1 MEKFI
6 YFNDKKTTYDEINK
20 VESEYDTII
29 LDLGD
34 LDIDPPFL
42 NYLLKIFRNVKSS
55 GKELYFIS
63 KKGLK
68 NEINK
73 YFRVFNSYEEYSN
86 MKLFTSYTIKI
97 YLDNEYVRNLL
108 RNLFV
113 TNGFLIKERDEEKFL
128 NKEHDSENKDIY
140 IINFE
145 KYQEEKL
152 NEILK
157 IKRKNKNS
165 KVILLVDKKTA
176 YRALKT
182 VQLGVDSIIEKPI
195 NTDNLLETVKKLAIQ
210 SQLRYE
216 NIQLNKRIK
225 ELYKELETELAIA
238 NDIQKNL
245 MPKEKINFN
254 GYNIEYIF
262 CPSQKIGGDFCDIF
276 KLNDDVLAIVF
287 ADISGHG
294 IPAALLST
302 MLKAVIHSEF
312 KNYFNISELMLTL
325 NERIIKFF
333 PSGKF
338 ASLFYI
344 LLDTKNN
351 KISYCKGSQEA
362 ALMLNNGKVEELET
376 EGQVLGVFSNEIFP
390 DLVKYEQ
397 KTCDFLEDSVVL
409 LYTDGITEALK
420 DGKMYGVDRLI
431 KNFYATKYD
440 IHALKETLN
449 EYVLED
455 DLMLLTIWREHE
467 KNI

>member
-1 MEKFI
+1 MEKYI
-6 YFNDKKTTYDEINK
+6 YFTNMNKTYSEICGLS
-20 VESEYDTII
+20 SEYDTII

-34 LDIDPPFL
+34 LYIDPPFL

-55 GKELYFIS
+55 DRELFFIS

-68 NEINK
+68 NEISK

-86 MKLFTSYTIKI
+86 MKLFTSYIIKI
-97 YLDNEYVRNLL
+97 YLDNEYLRNLL

-113 TNGFLIKERDEEKFL
+113 TNGFLIKERNEESFL
-128 NKEHDSENKDIY
+128 NKEHESKDKDIY

-157 IKRKNKNS
+157 IKEKNKNS
-165 KVILLVDKKTA
+165 KIILLVDKKTA
-176 YRALKT
+176 YKALKT

-210 SQLRYE
+210 SQLISE
-216 NIQLNKRIK
+216 NIKLNKRIK

-245 MPKEKINFN
+245 MPKEKIEFN
-254 GYNIEYIF
+254 GYKIEYLF

-276 KLNDDVLAIVF
+276 KLNEDVLAIVF

-351 KISYCKGSQEA
+351 KISYCKGSQES
-362 ALMLNNGKVEELET
+362 ALMLNNGKIEELET
-376 EGQVLGVFSNEIFP
+376 EGQVLGIFSNKNFP

-397 KTCDFLEDSVVL
+397 KTKDFFDDTVIL
-409 LYTDGITEALK
+409 LYTDGITEAIK
-420 DGKMYGVDRLI
+420 DGQMYGI
-431 KNFYATKYD
+431 KR
-440 IHALKETLN
+440 LKENFLKEKQNIYELKKTLD
-449 EYVLED
+449 EYILED
-455 DLMLLTIWREHE
+455 DLMLLTIWRDNEE
-467 KNI
+467 NL